1 MVVVVV
7 ISIGVGGGAGGPS
20 LASGSRGMG
29 SIGSMGPTFPPAE
42 PQQQPWTSAGIGRSG
57 TILAS
62 FPPTNGSTD
71 ASCQTDGAFFFRA
84 HALIAAVASALVFPP
99 NGPGSGGG
107 KPGKP
112 GGETGRLD
120 LRAGGR
126 RDAYEC
132 DSRSGRAVQA
142 RARWRRVGYRSRAP
156 ATRARRGVAEH
167 SCNPQVFPISR
178 SAVSHVFFAQ
188 AIWKYDEHCRALFLS
203 GI

>member
-112 GGETGRLD
+112 GGETGGGGCARAAVATRTSATRGRAALSRLEP
-120 LRAGGR
+120 AGGVSATGHAHR
-126 RDAYEC
+126 
-132 DSRSGRAVQA
+132 Q
-142 RARWRRVGYRSRAP
+142 RAR
-156 ATRARRGVAEH
+156 VAE
-167 SCNPQVFPISR
+167 SPSTAATPKFFQSLGVQSR
-178 SAVSHVFFAQ
+178 TYFSRRRFGNMTNTAARYF
-188 AIWKYDEHCRALFLS
+188 
-203 GI
+203 

>member
-29 SIGSMGPTFPPAE
+29 TGSSMAAGDA

-84 HALIAAVASALVFPP
+84 HALIAAVASSNFSNL
-99 NGPGSGGG
+99 
-107 KPGKP
+107 
-112 GGETGRLD
+112 
-120 LRAGGR
+120 
-126 RDAYEC
+126 
-132 DSRSGRAVQA
+132 
-142 RARWRRVGYRSRAP
+142 
-156 ATRARRGVAEH
+156 
-167 SCNPQVFPISR
+167 
-178 SAVSHVFFAQ
+178 
-188 AIWKYDEHCRALFLS
+188 
-203 GI
+203 